1 MIEILEW
8 NKLLGDEKQSA
19 LRRAPSV
26 RSAELVRNVAA
37 VVEAVKANGNKA
49 VQIYSGKFDGFSGA
63 PKPVSVAELEAAAND
78 LSKDLRDAIKLSI
91 RNVSAFHAAQFP
103 KRVAIDTMAGVE
115 CALEW
120 RPIEK
125 VGLYVPGGLA
135 PLFSTVVMLAVPAK
149 LAGSARRVLCSPPDK
164 EGKINKGILAA
175 AYLCGV
181 TEVFPVGG
189 AQAIAAMAYGTETVP
204 KVQKIFGPG
213 NAFVTQAKIAVSQ
226 DSDGAALDMPA
237 GPSEVMVVADDAADP
252 AFVAADMLAQ
262 AEHGRDSQA
271 IGVVLSRDLAQKIS
285 KEVEKQT
292 ALLSRETF
300 VSESLKHSRLIIA
313 ESLDQALSIANQYA
327 PEHLILQT
335 ANAASLVP
343 QVQTAGAVFVGAFAP
358 ETAGDYAS
366 GGNHVL
372 PTYAAARAYSG
383 LSLQSFMRSLSVQ
396 TLSRDGLASLA
407 PALIALAEAE
417 GLDAHAA
424 AVKIRKVLP

>member
-1 MIEILEW
+1 
-8 NKLLGDEKQSA
+8 
-19 LRRAPSV
+19 
-26 RSAELVRNVAA
+26 
-37 VVEAVKANGNKA
+37 
-49 VQIYSGKFDGFSGA
+49 
-63 PKPVSVAELEAAAND
+63 
-78 LSKDLRDAIKLSI
+78 
-91 RNVSAFHAAQFP
+91 
-103 KRVAIDTMAGVE
+103 
-115 CALEW
+115 
-120 RPIEK
+120 
-125 VGLYVPGGLA
+125 
-135 PLFSTVVMLAVPAK
+135 
-149 LAGSARRVLCSPPDK
+149 
-164 EGKINKGILAA
+164 
-175 AYLCGV
+175 
-181 TEVFPVGG
+181 
-189 AQAIAAMAYGTETVP
+189 
-204 KVQKIFGPG
+204 
-213 NAFVTQAKIAVSQ
+213 
-226 DSDGAALDMPA
+226 
-237 GPSEVMVVADDAADP
+237 
-252 AFVAADMLAQ
+252 
-262 AEHGRDSQA
+262 
-271 IGVVLSRDLAQKIS
+271 LAQKIS